1 MIYTKNILVIGDVML
16 DIYYSGEVNRI
27 SPEAPVPVFK
37 KRKERCVLGGASNV
51 AANLAAANQKTSIVA
66 LVGKDSEGSMIHQL
80 FREIGVDSTLV
91 TYWDRP
97 TITKTR
103 FLAENNQQVL
113 RLDVEDIRPINHE
126 VSINLLNSIESV
138 IEQYDLI
145 LLSDYMKGLLTH
157 EFTQGVINLAKI
169 YGKKVLVDVKD
180 PDYTKYKG
188 AWLLK
193 PNTKELNALTGMP
206 VSTNEEL
213 VAAAKFLLEETAC
226 EYVLTTCGAKG
237 MILIGKDIVYH
248 LGTAGKSVYDVTGA
262 GDTTIAYLS
271 AAIANEIDIIDGM
284 KIANYAAGIQVGKV
298 GTSAVYLHEVEEAMN
313 VTEKIPKKTIYKI
326 NEREAL
332 KRQIAEW
339 REKRETIVTT
349 NGCFDIIHR
358 GHISLLE
365 KAKSYGDHLIVML
378 NSDAS
383 VRRLKGPARPIN
395 TEEDRAMVIAAI
407 NCVDAVAFFDPEA
420 DNKTIPESDMTGFSE
435 NLRKAAAEAPMGI
448 LKQISPDIHVKGGD
462 YTVNQVP
469 EAIYAKEFK
478 SVPFVAGYSTT
489 NTIQKSRIVEERT

>member
-126 VSINLLNSIESV
+126 VAINLLNSIESV

-193 PNTKELNALTGMP
+193 PNTKEL
-206 VSTNEEL
+206 
-213 VAAAKFLLEETAC
+213 
-226 EYVLTTCGAKG
+226 
-237 MILIGKDIVYH
+237 
-248 LGTAGKSVYDVTGA
+248 
-262 GDTTIAYLS
+262 
-271 AAIANEIDIIDGM
+271 
-284 KIANYAAGIQVGKV
+284 
-298 GTSAVYLHEVEEAMN
+298 
-313 VTEKIPKKTIYKI
+313 
-326 NEREAL
+326 
-332 KRQIAEW
+332 
-339 REKRETIVTT
+339 
-349 NGCFDIIHR
+349 
-358 GHISLLE
+358 
-365 KAKSYGDHLIVML
+365 
-378 NSDAS
+378 
-383 VRRLKGPARPIN
+383 
-395 TEEDRAMVIAAI
+395 
-407 NCVDAVAFFDPEA
+407 
-420 DNKTIPESDMTGFSE
+420 
-435 NLRKAAAEAPMGI
+435 
-448 LKQISPDIHVKGGD
+448 
-462 YTVNQVP
+462 
-469 EAIYAKEFK
+469 
-478 SVPFVAGYSTT
+478 
-489 NTIQKSRIVEERT
+489 